1 MHTQMWQL
9 IERRATLRM
18 TGLAARLDLTRPAD
32 GLLDVAVGGRP
43 WHAARLLGV
52 VAVALPQDAADAPTE
67 SHVRGAD
74 LVVAYEASAHRPV
87 RVDALWRAVAP
98 AVGDRFLAAAD
109 LIVSVRTHLLDSRP
123 ELAVQS
129 VLPACE
135 IVRLTA
141 RDPMAGAALPH
152 PENAPAAFGPEN
164 GAGCLLFRPPEQS
177 LSYAEMVHPDDF
189 QRDELH
195 CDAAGSR
202 EVRVVHRLFSMS
214 LEKGVIL
221 RARVRGVFVPRCDD
235 ARIAA
240 ECYAAFAA
248 ADPPLGT

>member
-1 MHTQMWQL
+1 
-9 IERRATLRM
+9 M
-18 TGLAARLDLTRPAD
+18 TGLVARLDLTRPAD
-32 GLLDVAVGGRP
+32 GLLDIVVVGKP

-52 VAVALPQDAADAPTE
+52 VAAPLPEHAADTPTE

-98 AVGDRFLAAAD
+98 AVGDKFLAAAD
-109 LIVSVRTHLLDSRP
+109 LIISVRTHLLDSRP
-123 ELAVQS
+123 ELAVQG

-141 RDPMAGAALPH
+141 LDPIACQPVPYPA
-152 PENAPAAFGPEN
+152 NAPIVIGREN
-164 GAGCLLFRPPEQS
+164 GVGCLLFRPLGHA
-177 LSYAEMVHPDDF
+177 LSYAEMVHPADF
-189 QRDELH
+189 QRDELP
-195 CDAAGSR
+195 CGAPGSH
-202 EVRVVHRLFSMS
+202 EVRIAHQLFPMS

-221 RARVRGVFVPRCDD
+221 RARVRGIFVPRVDD

-240 ECYAAFAA
+240 ECYAAFTA
-248 ADPPLGT
+248 ADPPLDT

>member
-1 MHTQMWQL
+1 
-9 IERRATLRM
+9 M

-32 GLLDVAVGGRP
+32 GLLDIAVGAMP
-43 WHAARLLGV
+43 WHATRLLGV
-52 VAVALPQDAADAPTE
+52 VVAPLPQDAADAPTE

-98 AVGDRFLAAAD
+98 AAGDQFLAAAD
-109 LIVSVRTHLLDSRP
+109 LIVSVRTDLLDSRP
-123 ELAVQS
+123 ELGVQS

-141 RDPMAGAALPH
+141 RDPIAGEALPH
-152 PENAPAAFGPEN
+152 PENAPAAFGREN
-164 GAGCLLFRPPEQS
+164 GLGCLLFRPPGHD
-177 LSYAEMVHPDDF
+177 LSYAEMVHPADF

-195 CDAAGSR
+195 CGAPGSR
-202 EVRVVHRLFSMS
+202 EVRVVHQLFSMS

-221 RARVRGVFVPRCDD
+221 RARVRGVFVPRRDD

>member
-1 MHTQMWQL
+1 
-9 IERRATLRM
+9 M
-18 TGLAARLDLTRPAD
+18 TELAARLDLTRPAD
-32 GLLDVAVGGRP
+32 GLLDVAVGAMP

-52 VAVALPQDAADAPTE
+52 VAAPLSQNAADAPTE
-67 SHVRGAD
+67 SHIRGAD
-74 LVVAYEASAHRPV
+74 LVVAYEASAHRPM

-98 AVGDRFLAAAD
+98 AAGDKFLAAAD
-109 LIVSVRTHLLDSRP
+109 LIVSVRTDLLDSRP

-141 RDPMAGAALPH
+141 RDPIAGAALPH
-152 PENAPAAFGPEN
+152 PENAPAAFGLEN
-164 GAGCLLFRPPEQS
+164 GAGCLLFRPPGQS
-177 LSYAEMVHPDDF
+177 LSYAEMVHPADF

-195 CDAAGSR
+195 CGAAESR
-202 EVRVVHRLFSMS
+202 EVRVVHQLFSTS

-221 RARVRGVFVPRCDD
+221 RARVRGIFVPRADD

-240 ECYAAFAA
+240 ECYAAFASA
-248 ADPPLGT
+248 NPPLGT